1 MGRTVGF
8 GTAAAVTRACVV
20 ALRSNP
26 PGGSA
31 RWTRDNYAG
40 RAVEL
45 YAGPAT
51 AVGARAEADV
61 VADERDRA
69 KLQELKELWLN
80 DDDFTTADFQ
90 AVRAPI
96 IKRIKERQRRTVKR
110 PITVL
115 EGIAGP
121 EAEANWTRL
130 EEDEEHA
137 RMNAIYRFLF
147 AAVIVRPP
155 TLKGRVFDTDRVDIE
170 PNPLD

>member
-1 MGRTVGF
+1 M
-8 GTAAAVTRACVV
+8 
-20 ALRSNP
+20 
-26 PGGSA
+26 
-31 RWTRDNYAG
+31 
-40 RAVEL
+40 
-45 YAGPAT
+45 
-51 AVGARAEADV
+51 
-61 VADERDRA
+61 
-69 KLQELKELWLN
+69 
-80 DDDFTTADFQ
+80 
-90 AVRAPI
+90 
-96 IKRIKERQRRTVKR
+96 KERQRRTVKR

-130 EEDEEHA
+130 EEGEEHA